1 MHSIMTDSMKYPP
14 LNNYVDGCS
23 VAFNGERIDV
33 ISPLNGAQLSAVAQS
48 SAAEVNQ
55 AVQAAGKAFADWSKR
70 TAKGRADV
78 FYRYRNLLE
87 LHQHEL
93 ARLIHEENGKT
104 LDEARAEIVRG
115 IEVTEFAC
123 SLPQL
128 VTGEVLEVSPG
139 VECRVDRVPIG
150 VVASITPFN
159 FPCMVPH
166 WTIPVAI
173 ALGNSMIL
181 KPSESVPLT
190 AQRIA
195 ELLTAA
201 GLPAGVFNVVH
212 GDRRTAEALCEH
224 PDIKAITFVGSTQA
238 AKSVYVRA
246 TSHLKRALCLGGA
259 KNHLIVLP
267 DALVEQTAAN
277 VVASMSGCA
286 GQRCMA
292 AASMIAVGQ
301 VDRIIDRVCEIAKQ
315 LIPGQQLGPVIS
327 QRARQRIV
335 RAIDEAQ
342 RAGARVLVDGRDTVS
357 PGCEQGFYLGA
368 TVLDQVTPD
377 MAIAQEEIF
386 GPVLCILRASDIDQA
401 IDIENASPYGNAA
414 AVYTQHGGLARLI
427 AQRASAG
434 MIGVNIGVP
443 VPLEPFGFG
452 GWNDSKFGV
461 GDITGKS
468 SIEFWTQAKK
478 TTSRWNSEIR
488 QGWMGN

>member
-1 MHSIMTDSMKYPP
+1 MKYPL
-14 LNNYVDGCS
+14 LNNFVDGHAA
-23 VAFNGERIDV
+23 AFNGERLDV
-33 ISPLNGAQLSAVAQS
+33 ISPLDGAQLSAVPQS
-48 SAAEVNQ
+48 SSTEVDQ
-55 AVQAAGKAFADWSKR
+55 AVQAATQAFGEWSRR
-70 TAKGRADV
+70 TAKQRAEV
-78 FYRYRNLLE
+78 FYRYRSLLE
-87 LHQHEL
+87 TSQDEL
-93 ARLIHEENGKT
+93 ARTIREENGKT
-104 LDEARAEIVRG
+104 LEEARAEIVRG
-115 IEVTEFAC
+115 IEITEFAC

-128 VTGEVLEVSPG
+128 IAGEVLEVSPG
-139 VECRVDRVPIG
+139 VECRVDRRPLG

-166 WTIPVAI
+166 WTIPIAI
-173 ALGNSMIL
+173 GLGNTFIL
-181 KPSESVPLT
+181 KPSEAVPLT

-195 ELLTAA
+195 ELLSEA

-212 GDRRTAEALCEH
+212 GDRRAAEAICSH
-224 PDIKAITFVGSTQA
+224 PTVKAITFVGSTQA
-238 AKSVYVRA
+238 AKQVYVRA

-301 VDRIIDRVCEIAKQ
+301 IDKIIARICEIAKS
-315 LIPGQQLGPVIS
+315 LVPGEQLGPVIS
-327 QRARQRIV
+327 ARAKERIV
-335 RAIDEAQ
+335 RAIDDAQ
-342 RAGARVLVDGRDTVS
+342 RAGARVLVDGRQTPIHGCDT
-357 PGCEQGFYLGA
+357 GFYLGV
-368 TVLDQVTPD
+368 TVLDHVTSE
-377 MAIAQEEIF
+377 MAIARDEIF
-386 GPVLCILRASDIDQA
+386 GPVLCILRARDIDEA
-401 IDIENASPYGNAA
+401 MSIENASPYGNAA
-414 AVYTQHGGLARLI
+414 AVYTQHGGLARI
-427 AQRASAG
+427 IGERASAG
-434 MIGVNIGVP
+434 MIGINIGVP

-488 QGWMGN
+488 QGWMGS